1 MLRIT
6 VQPEPDRIR
15 LKLEGNLAGMWVSE
29 VEDSWRAIHA
39 MRGDRP
45 LYLDLT
51 GVEHVDRAGRYLLG
65 LLHCSGAR
73 LIASGVLM
81 TELVR
86 ALKDDWPAPVS
97 PPWT

>member
-6 VQPEPDRIR
+6 VQPEPNGIR
-15 LKLEGNLAGMWVSE
+15 LKLEGDLAGAWVSE
-29 VEDSWRAIHA
+29 VEDSWRATRA

-51 GVEHVDRAGRYLLG
+51 AVGHVDLAGRYLLG
-65 LLHCSGAR
+65 LMRCRGAH
-73 LIASGVLM
+73 LIAAGIQM

-86 ALKDDWPAPVS
+86 AIDDDWPAVDTS
-97 PPWT
+97 R

>member
-1 MLRIT
+1 MLKIT

-39 MRGDRP
+39 IGDDRP